1 MPGNI
6 YEMVCKSEIMYG
18 IEVWGLNE
26 AWKELDKV
34 HSRFCKKL
42 IGVPNCAANGFVEME
57 LSRESRREKCLVQ
70 ILKYWY
76 QIMDLEIEEPIKQC
90 YEWQKNN
97 MGVKSWAMEL
107 KTE

>member
-18 IEVWGLNE
+18 IEVWRLNE

-42 IGVPNCAANGFVEME
+42 IGVPNYEANGFAEME
-57 LSRESRREKCLVQ
+57 LSRENRREKCLAQ
-70 ILKYWY
+70 ILKYW
-76 QIMDLEIEEPIKQC
+76 
-90 YEWQKNN
+90 
-97 MGVKSWAMEL
+97 
-107 KTE
+107 